1 MLEFQYLLACAA
13 GILAVIQLVRLTRR
27 LIHRSAAVLNASL
40 ETGLIS
46 SGFIANTA
54 YLVLFVLIFR
64 ICLV

>member
-1 MLEFQYLLACAA
+1 MFDFAYLLACAVA
-13 GILAVIQLVRLTRR
+13 IFAVVQLVRFTRR
-27 LIHRSAAVLNASL
+27 LVHRSAATVNASL
-40 ETGLIS
+40 EAGLIS